1 MLKRR
6 TRSSRRGGNHWAW
19 NNKTYVQ
26 TSLSNINIFAQM
38 VKPPPP
44 PPTWLNVN
52 QSFNIYL
59 WIFFLSRTAGVQ
71 NYKVIQHHTELSIAR
86 YLIFVFIIVLLYGY
100 WKITELNFCPY
111 RSIVTHREFWHSV
124 LLYKAVFGW
133 ATWPRS
139 YRRLVYCSFLN
150 CIFFSGFAALAF
162 LVCVQCC
169 PKYT

>member
-1 MLKRR
+1 MIKC
-6 TRSSRRGGNHWAW
+6 
-19 NNKTYVQ
+19 
-26 TSLSNINIFAQM
+26 
-38 VKPPPP
+38 KPK
-44 PPTWLNVN
+44 
-52 QSFNIYL
+52 FNIYL
-59 WIFFLSRTAGVQ
+59 WTFSLSRTAGVQ

-111 RSIVTHREFWHSV
+111 RSVVTHREFRHFV

-150 CIFFSGFAALAF
+150 CIFSLVLLHLHFLYVCNAALNTHKNREVKT
-162 LVCVQCC
+162 L
-169 PKYT
+169 